1 MSKKVTALV
10 LGFAAT
16 WLALSTHAAVTDAQ
30 LRDARTQT
38 SDVLTWGVTLNGQR
52 YSTLDKVNTSN
63 VQRLVP
69 VWSMSFGG
77 EKQRG

>member
-1 MSKKVTALV
+1 
-10 LGFAAT
+10 
-16 WLALSTHAAVTDAQ
+16 
-30 LRDARTQT
+30 
-38 SDVLTWGVTLNGQR
+38 VLTWGVTLNGQR